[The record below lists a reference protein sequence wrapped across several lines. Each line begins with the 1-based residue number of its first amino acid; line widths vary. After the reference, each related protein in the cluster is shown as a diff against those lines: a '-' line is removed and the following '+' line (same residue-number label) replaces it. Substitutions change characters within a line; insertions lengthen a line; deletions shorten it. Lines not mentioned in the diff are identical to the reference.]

1 MRLLYKPLLRVLST
15 VVGVVILTYFV
26 MASIP
31 GNPIF
36 SKYDK
41 GISQEELNIKLK
53 SEKISV
59 FNVQQ
64 FLSYGKKLLL
74 FDFGKSKI
82 TGENINDEIAIRV
95 YNTFQLTVFAVIIF
109 LSLGLGLGLLG
120 ALFSGSFLDQLFK
133 LITAMF
139 MSTPVFWFGLVLM
152 IVFSLQLS
160 ILPASGSDTFV
171 HLILPA
177 FTIGLRPA
185 AFLQRLVQSRIEE
198 ALQSPFV
205 QVAMSKGLSPNYV
218 LIHHALRNALIPIVT
233 IIALEFSQLMTGAV
247 VAETI
252 FSYKGIGTYILQGI
266 NSRDYNIILATVYVT
281 CLFVIFINLILDL
294 TYSWIDP
301 RLKEEN

>member
-1 MRLLYKPLLRVLST
+1 MNLLLKPLLRVLST
-15 VVGVVILTYFV
+15 VVGVIVLTYFV

-36 SKYDK
+36 SIYDK
-41 GISQEELNIKLK
+41 GISQHELQEKLK
-53 SEKISV
+53 AETISV
-59 FNVQQ
+59 FDVSQ
-64 FLSYGKKLLL
+64 FLSYGKKLLF

-82 TGENINDEIAIRV
+82 TGEDIDKEIVIRI
-95 YNTFQLTVFAVIIF
+95 YNTFQLTLFAVFIF
-109 LSLGLGLGLLG
+109 LSLGLSLGLLG
-120 ALFSGSFLDQLFK
+120 ALYSGSFLDQVFK
-133 LITAMF
+133 VITAMF

-152 IVFSLQLS
+152 IVFSLKLS
-160 ILPASGSDTFV
+160 LLPASGSDSFL
-171 HLILPA
+171 HLVLPA

-205 QVAMSKGLSPNYV
+205 QVAMSKGLPPNYV

-281 CLFVIFINLILDL
+281 CLFVIFTNLILDL
-294 TYSWIDP
+294 TYPWIDP
-301 RLKEEN
+301 RLKEDN